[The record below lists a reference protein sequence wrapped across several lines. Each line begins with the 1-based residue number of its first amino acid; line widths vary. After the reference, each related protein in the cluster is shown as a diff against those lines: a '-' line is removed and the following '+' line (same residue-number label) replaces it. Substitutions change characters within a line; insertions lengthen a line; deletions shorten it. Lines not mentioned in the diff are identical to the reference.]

1 MFILIKYKKPHPF
14 WLDTFFKIFL
24 YKPGR
29 GGHTNTVSFEER
41 KVNAMSRE
49 RKNNQKNSAQNQ
61 KNTPS
66 SQSMKDCPSSQSQK
80 GE

>member
-1 MFILIKYKKPHPF
+1 MRP
-14 WLDTFFKIFL
+14 FFKIFL
-24 YKPGR
+24 YKLGC